1 MHTLDHILGPCTRQR
16 GRGTHSCMTRY
27 RWDVLSKMSSS
38 VTMLGC
44 LILREINGEKSS
56 SGTISHISLMLTVN
70 WSPDG
75 ILAAQLKSPSHLFP
89 LRRGKHYSKLESNLC
104 VCPVLLT
111 DKLGK
116 PLGVKRREAFD
127 ALTVSCCG

>member
-1 MHTLDHILGPCTRQR
+1 MGCTFE
-16 GRGTHSCMTRY
+16 
-27 RWDVLSKMSSS
+27 DVLQRND
-38 VTMLGC
+38 VGMLDSEGDKW
-44 LILREINGEKSS
+44 REIIEWNIFL
-56 SGTISHISLMLTVN
+56 ISHISLMLTVN

-89 LRRGKHYSKLESNLC
+89 LRRRKHYSKLESNLC